1 MMYVALAILIFLIL
15 PLAAYLYRVSGSS
28 EKFLDTVERTTA
40 VFRIPQRRYGR
51 TPLMLEPRKASQ
63 HAETSS
69 RITVMTFSA
78 FR

>member
-1 MMYVALAILIFLIL
+1 MIFAAIAVLLFLIL
-15 PLAAYLYRVSGSS
+15 PLAAYLYRASTSS
-28 EKFLDTVERTTA
+28 EQFIQTVERTTA

-51 TPLMLEPRKASQ
+51 SPLMLEPRKTSQ
-63 HAETSS
+63 LAETSS